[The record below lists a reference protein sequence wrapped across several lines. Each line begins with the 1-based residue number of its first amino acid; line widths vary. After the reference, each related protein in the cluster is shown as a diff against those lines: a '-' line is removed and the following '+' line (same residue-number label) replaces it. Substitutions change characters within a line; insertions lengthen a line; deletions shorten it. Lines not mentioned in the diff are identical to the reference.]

1 MKPRRAIFTTAPKG
15 GVGKTYLAK
24 LLYDLL
30 PQYGRRVCAWDL
42 DSATGTF
49 AIYDDGIRTFDL
61 NGTCSSSSWL
71 DDCHREDVD
80 DVLVDVPG
88 GRIDDLLRTFG
99 EDNVAALVD
108 AVAEAGREF
117 VVINPIGVMIA
128 ETVTAQVTIRAFAGT
143 KARTIVVKN
152 GRFGAA
158 DDFVIY
164 DGVQEDNG
172 GRRYGT
178 TGQLAES
185 VGAET
190 LYLPSLAPRLL
201 AQFDADQMRFID
213 AAGAAGVSRLGRLGA
228 ARVKMYLASVAEAF
242 RGSSL
247 DLAGAIPQRRPAS

>member
-1 MKPRRAIFTTAPKG
+1 MNLRRAIFTTAPKG

-30 PQYGRRVCAWDL
+30 PQHGRTVSAWDL
-42 DSATGTF
+42 DAATGTF
-49 AIYDDGIRTFDL
+49 AIYDGAIKTFDL
-61 NGTCSSSSWL
+61 NDARSAASWL
-71 DDCHREDVD
+71 DDCHRDDID

-99 EDNVAALVD
+99 DNNVAALVD
-108 AVAEAGREF
+108 AVADAGREF

-128 ETVTAQVTIRAFAGT
+128 ETVTAQVTLNAFSGT
-143 KARTIVVKN
+143 NARMVVVKN
-152 GRFGAA
+152 GRFGAVA
-158 DDFVIY
+158 DFIIY
-164 DGVQEDNG
+164 DGVQDDAG

-178 TGQLAES
+178 TGQLANS
-185 VGAET
+185 AGAET

-201 AQFDADQMRFID
+201 AQLDAEQLKFID
-213 AAGAAGVSRLGRLGA
+213 AAGPGGVSRLGRLGA

-247 DLAGAIPQRRPAS
+247 DLGGVILQRRPAS